1 LFFSE
6 HILLSY
12 DTLPLQQLLM
22 LSERVNTCQT
32 CWSSNVCVCWTQ
44 AAETPV
50 WTSCYTV
57 SSSQLDGSDPRPQ
70 RGLHP
75 SWRRFVAGNIS
86 AFLTCVNK
94 LKIYKFNT
102 KILTYNKCLIQK
114 YVTQNYK
121 LNNCLMVFYPDN
133 LTADS
138 ETLTQYM
145 TLIVLKFFTS
155 TPDLPSQTS
164 YSNSGGVI
172 LGRTP
177 GNAERNLKNRTTTYT
192 LFLFCLILD
201 LRGPCL
207 MSRIKLC
214 KKVCGWIQNA
224 VIGFSDDF
232 WQCKLSA
239 SMLNDKVSTC
249 YIIQS

>member
-1 LFFSE
+1 
-6 HILLSY
+6 
-12 DTLPLQQLLM
+12 M

-121 LNNCLMVFYPDN
+121 LNNCLMVFLSRQPDSRLRN
-133 LTADS
+133 INPIYDPHCPQILHKHS
-138 ETLTQYM
+138 RSSL
-145 TLIVLKFFTS
+145 
-155 TPDLPSQTS
+155 PDL
-164 YSNSGGVI
+164 
-172 LGRTP
+172 
-177 GNAERNLKNRTTTYT
+177 
-192 LFLFCLILD
+192 LF
-201 LRGPCL
+201 
-207 MSRIKLC
+207 
-214 KKVCGWIQNA
+214 
-224 VIGFSDDF
+224 
-232 WQCKLSA
+232 
-239 SMLNDKVSTC
+239 
-249 YIIQS
+249 